1 MIKKLRFRIVGTRPL
16 IMHNGR
22 LADPMDEFA
31 RAIAKI
37 SSKRNKTDADYEKMA
52 ELEWKGSLYLYQ
64 GKPCIPGY
72 VIEGVLIGKNG
83 AARRDKMK
91 KEGAAGIIVE
101 DDFPLEYDGPK
112 DPDKLWEL
120 PEFRFVSLV
129 RVGTNRIVRTRPI
142 FPTWAATVEVG
153 YDPEVVDEDRVI
165 HWMNKAGD
173 IGIGDFRPK
182 YGRFVTEFL
191 GEVPEEETEAVAVA

>member
-1 MIKKLRFRIVGTRPL
+1 
-16 IMHNGR
+16 MHNGR
-22 LADPMDEFA
+22 LADPLDEFS

-37 SSKRNKTDADYEKMA
+37 SSKRKKTEADYERMA

-72 VIEGVLIGKNG
+72 VIEGVLIGKQG

-91 KEGAAGIIVE
+91 EQGRAGIYVF

-112 DPDKLWEL
+112 DPDELWKL
-120 PEFRFVSLV
+120 PEFRFVS
-129 RVGTNRIVRTRPI
+129 RVIVHGSTVVRTRPI
-142 FPTWAATVEVG
+142 FPEWAATVEVG
-153 YDPEVVDEDRVI
+153 YDSDVVDKDRVI
-165 HWMNKAGD
+165 HWMKIAGD
-173 IGIGDFRPK
+173 IGIMDFRPK

-191 GEVPEEETEAVAVA
+191 GEVPEEEAEAVAVA